1 MANMRTSLPE
11 NLERPVVADKFEHIS
26 AGLTGLI
33 EANEPYWGAEAEVI
47 HTYWDSPIRNQETDR
62 KWLIH
67 QIYKEY
73 WDGIL
78 PPLESLTAQL
88 PHASVHDGRA
98 KLLNVAEVLFEEVQH
113 FSLFAGLYLVLE
125 GVDYALTPD
134 ELKAQGAWPENDDL
148 MELRRQHKVQA
159 AELGQRAYHFTEGG
173 HCALFTEGMKIAGR
187 SAFDDAVA
195 DVCRRIYEDEFSHML
210 LGVIGADEANLSQ
223 ADWNSLT
230 ENTVAQ
236 MKKRIVM
243 RNAQFSRPV
252 PEGRLQELLGGNAEP
267 VKFNFAHAAQLTQQ
281 SS

>member
-1 MANMRTSLPE
+1 M
-11 NLERPVVADKFEHIS
+11 
-26 AGLTGLI
+26 
-33 EANEPYWGAEAEVI
+33 
-47 HTYWDSPIRNQETDR
+47 
-62 KWLIH
+62 
-67 QIYKEY
+67 
-73 WDGIL
+73 
-78 PPLESLTAQL
+78 PPLETLTAQL
-88 PHASVHDGRA
+88 PHASIRDERA

-125 GVDYALTPD
+125 GVDYALAPA

-173 HCALFTEGMKIAGR
+173 HCALFTEGIKIAGR
-187 SAFDDAVA
+187 NAFDDAVA

-210 LGVIGADEANLSQ
+210 LGVIGADAANLSP
-223 ADWNSLT
+223 ADWTTLT
-230 ENTVAQ
+230 QNTVAQ

-252 PEGRLQELLGGNAEP
+252 AESRLQALLAGEAEP
-267 VKFNFAHAAQLTQQ
+267 VKFNFAHAAQLMQQ